1 MIFTSKN
8 ISPRKLI
15 KNSIGVINMPI
26 TSTAIIAK
34 EMNKETCFYDS
45 LSQMTIDKKILRNI
59 ELVQGRNELR
69 NWFDKILNNNLT

>member
-1 MIFTSKN
+1 MNKN

-34 EMNKETCFYDS
+34 EMNKKLVFDS
-45 LSQMTIDKKILRNI
+45 LSQMISDKKILRHI
-59 ELVQGRNELR
+59 ELVQGKSELEIGLI
-69 NWFDKILNNNLT
+69 KY